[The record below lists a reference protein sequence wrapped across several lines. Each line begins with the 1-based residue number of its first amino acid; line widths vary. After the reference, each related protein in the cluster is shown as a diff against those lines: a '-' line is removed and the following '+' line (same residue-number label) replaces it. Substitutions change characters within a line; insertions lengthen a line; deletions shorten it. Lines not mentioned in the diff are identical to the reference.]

1 VDGSIVGVAGSIVGV
16 AAGVFVSDG
25 TGARFGVGVLAGI
38 AGIAGACAGLGVV
51 V

>member
-1 VDGSIVGVAGSIVGV
+1 MTGSSVGVAVGELV
-16 AAGVFVSDG
+16 LDG